1 MVSFGSHSC
10 ARRSHKRSS
19 DTTSSVA
26 ESRSDRYACARAIFR
41 DLKRRPEGMSTEEMC
56 RRFHVSDRTLRN
68 ARRILEERGIPLTY
82 DGGSRRW
89 KLDQLD
95 HEDPVLDPS
104 DGDLTLLVL
113 GAALL
118 GPFVDAETRARVDAA
133 VGAVRHELLP
143 QSPQPGSLAVRSTV
157 TMRSTVD
164 PRTLRKVL
172 DNVQHG
178 VLRLS
183 YYTPWDD
190 RHEQHVAE
198 PWAVQLVDGATYLRA
213 YSQRRSR
220 PRTFH
225 LGFVTSCVVEPRKRP
240 TQPVPRGDELWGD
253 TGYGIDEHFP
263 EVAKIRFRGPVARW
277 LARIEWH
284 PSQRDVGPGG
294 DDVLERS
301 VPYRSRR
308 EFARKL
314 LSYADAIVSI
324 EPAELRA
331 EVLSAMSRLQR
342 AIGTPESEDGK

>member
-1 MVSFGSHSC
+1 MLV
-10 ARRSHKRSS
+10 RRRFLRKRIAWAKVE
-19 DTTSSVA
+19 DGAVVA
-26 ESRSDRYACARAIFR
+26 ETRTDRHVCARAIFR
-41 DLKRRPEGMSTEEMC
+41 DLKKRPEGMSTEEMC
-56 RRFHVSDRTLRN
+56 RRFRVSDRTLRN
-68 ARRILEERGIPLTY
+68 ARTILEERGIPLKY
-82 DGGSRRW
+82 DGSSRRW

-104 DGDLTLLVL
+104 DDDLTLLVL

-118 GPFVDAETRARVDAA
+118 GPFVDSEMRARVHAA
-133 VGAVRHELLP
+133 VGAVRHELRP
-143 QSPQPGSLAVRSTV
+143 QSQQPRSPAVRSSV

-183 YYTPWDD
+183 YYTPWED

-198 PWAVQLVDGATYLRA
+198 PWALQLVDGATYLRA
-213 YSQRRSR
+213 YSQKRSQ

-240 TQPVPRGDELWGD
+240 TQPVPRGEELWGD
-253 TGYGIDEHFP
+253 VGFGVDEHFP
-263 EVAKIRFRGPVARW
+263 GTATVRFRGPVARW

-284 PSQRDVGPGG
+284 PSQHDVGPGADG
-294 DDVLERS
+294 VLERS

-314 LSYADAIVSI
+314 LSYADAIAGI
-324 EPAELRA
+324 EPADLRA
-331 EVLSAMSRLQR
+331 EVLAAMDTLQR
-342 AIGTPESEDGK
+342 AIGTPKSEDGK